1 MEGLMSE
8 VENPP
13 SSHCHSM
20 AEVIQ
25 LNSITFIQ
33 HHLQYNWFTSIPV
46 LPVSQVSMLDFLIP
60 LHHLDSFYKLLSQ
73 MLFIIVYCALVK

>member
-13 SSHCHSM
+13 SSHCHYM

-33 HHLQYNWFTSIPV
+33 HHLQIYKFTSIPV
-46 LPVSQVSMLDFLIP
+46 LPVSYLSMLDFLIP
-60 LHHLDSFYKLLSQ
+60 LHHFDSFYKLLSQ
-73 MLFIIVYCALVK
+73 MLLIIVY